1 MRLRIPGS
9 RRAAAGAALAGL
21 LTAGCAV
28 GPNYRRPAVPSSDH
42 YREAPPPGWKAAEP
56 AAGTTRGKWW
66 EVFGD
71 PKLSELEEQVSISN
85 QNVLQA
91 EAAYRVARAVARGAR
106 ADLFPTITG
115 SASAGRSQAAPRTAP
130 PGTTA
135 GAVTSYEVSGDLTW
149 EIDLW
154 GKIRRS
160 IEANVEA
167 AQASAADLE
176 DARLSFQAELASDY
190 LAMRGADAEKLL
202 LDTNVAAYEKALKL
216 TTDRFQQGVVS
227 GVDVAQAQTQ
237 LSQTRAQATDI
248 ALTRAQL
255 EHAVAVLA
263 GKLPA
268 ELALDAA
275 PLTADPP
282 AAPIVLPSELVERRP
297 DVASAERQA
306 AAANA
311 RIGVAIAA
319 YFPSL
324 GLTAS
329 GGWGNSTLSNLFS
342 LPNRFWSI
350 GASLVETLFSGGKIR
365 AAKEQAEASWDA
377 AVASYRQSVLTAF
390 QEVEDQLAAL
400 RLLEAEA
407 KDQTDAVEAAERS
420 LSLAQTRYQG
430 GVTSYLEVITA
441 EAAAL
446 GNERTAVQLRTRR
459 MSAAVALIRALGG
472 GWRAA
477 DLPSGAAVLSRADAG
492 THP

>member
-1 MRLRIPGS
+1 MTLRTTGS
-9 RRAAAGAALAGL
+9 RGAGGAAVLAAL

-28 GPNYRRPAVPSSDH
+28 GPNYRRPSVPGTDH
-42 YREAPPPGWKAAEP
+42 YREAPPPGWKSAAP
-56 AAGTTRGKWW
+56 AAGTPRGKWW
-66 EVFGD
+66 EAFGD
-71 PKLSELEEQVSISN
+71 PKLSELEERVSISN

-106 ADLFPTITG
+106 ADLFPTVTG
-115 SASAGRSQAAPRTAP
+115 TASAGRAQAAPRTIAP
-130 PGTTA
+130 
-135 GAVTSYEVSGDLTW
+135 GAPTGPVTSYGVEGDLTW

-154 GKIRRS
+154 GKIRRN

-167 AQASAADLE
+167 AQASEADLE
-176 DARLSFQAELASDY
+176 DARLSFQAELATDY
-190 LAMRGADAEKLL
+190 FELRGADAQKQL

-237 LSQTRAQATDI
+237 LSSTRALAIDV

-268 ELALDAA
+268 DLALDPA
-275 PLTADPP
+275 PLTGDPP
-282 AAPIVLPSELVERRP
+282 EIPVVLPSDLVERRP

-311 RIGVAIAA
+311 RIGVAEAA
-319 YFPSL
+319 YFPTL

-329 GGWGNSTLSNLFS
+329 GGWANSAVSSLFS

-350 GASLVETLFSGGKIR
+350 GASLVETLFAGGKLR
-365 AAKEQAEASWDA
+365 AAKEQAVAGWDA
-377 AVASYRQSVLTAF
+377 AVATYRQSVLTAF
-390 QEVEDQLAAL
+390 QQVEDQLAAL

-407 KDQTDAVEAAERS
+407 KEEADAVAAAERS
-420 LSLAQTRYQG
+420 LSLAQTRYEG

-446 GNERTAVQLRTRR
+446 GNEVTAVQLRTRR
-459 MSAAVALIRALGG
+459 MSAAVALVRALGG
-472 GWRAA
+472 GWQES
-477 DLPSGAAVLSRADAG
+477 DLPSGAAVLSRKDDARK
-492 THP
+492 